1 MLRKRTYYVFIY
13 LLTFFT
19 LQAQQLTIPNSIPKN
34 KAIESIII
42 QSKDFEG
49 DTLSLKKY
57 LSPLSKSESYK
68 PLYHA
73 LFANGITESLDQIND
88 QSNYHYLKSI
98 ALANKSNDF
107 EISTY
112 VQLNYIDYL
121 YNYRDYTRL
130 TPLFLDL
137 INKTRNIESSKMIF
151 AGDSFKKIAWIL
163 QTFGDYQDANHFLQ
177 LAKTHTK
184 KGTPDYSSVLNT
196 IGKNYLY
203 SNDLKKSAYYFNQSA
218 YLSKRIN
225 DTLSY
230 AKALGYLAE
239 VYQKEGDFKKAIS
252 LLKKDISLS
261 QSCGND
267 KNTMFAS
274 TFLSEL
280 YLQTNEIEKAE
291 DLLNK
296 ATLIAYSKSYYS
308 ISELKILKL
317 KLAILQKK
325 GRTDGELILRRRIT
339 TLEDL
344 LKFKDGETVV
354 SNSNWM
360 VKKSKVDQNIK
371 LAKLQYQEEL
381 FLKGVYAF
389 IALLAVLI
397 AMFIYFNFKKK
408 IKIRQLEYNQIVNSL
423 ELGKVQM
430 EQKLCETNEDLQT
443 HIDYVKNKNIQ
454 IKKLKNEIEVVRNSS
469 SYYLEEKNGKLKALL
484 ESHLMTENNWRVFKK
499 EFEKAHPDFYQMVI
513 SDFKEIKDSNLRIL
527 CLEKLDFNTNEIG
540 ELLGVTPDAIK
551 KSKQRL
557 KKKLGNRYEELYD
570 NFSFNSKSSVASE

>member
-1 MLRKRTYYVFIY
+1 MLAKRTYYVVIFI
-13 LLTFFT
+13 LTFFA
-19 LQAQQLTIPNSIPKN
+19 LHAQSVKIPTALPEN
-34 KAIESIII
+34 KIIEAIIT
-42 QSKDFEG
+42 QQRPLEG
-49 DTLSLKKY
+49 DTLSLKNY
-57 LSPLSKSESYK
+57 LNPLSKIDKFK

-73 LFANGITESLDQIND
+73 LIANSITKVLDQIND
-88 QSNYHYLKSI
+88 KSNYHYLKSI
-98 ALANKSNDF
+98 ELASKCDDLT
-107 EISTY
+107 IKIYTL
-112 VQLNYIDYL
+112 QNYIKYL
-121 YNYRDYTRL
+121 YTYRDLTSL

-137 INKTRNIESSKMIF
+137 INQTRNIESSKMVF
-151 AGDSFKKIAWIL
+151 PGDSFKKIAWIL
-163 QTFGDYQDANHFLQ
+163 QTFGEYRDATHFLT
-177 LAKTHTK
+177 LAKKHTK
-184 KGTPDYSSVLNT
+184 QGTADYISVLNA
-196 IGKNYLY
+196 IGKNYL
-203 SNDLKKSAYYFNQSA
+203 STNDLKKSVYYFNQSA
-218 YLSKRIN
+218 HSAHHIS
-225 DTLSY
+225 DTLGY
-230 AKALGYLAE
+230 AKALGNLAE
-239 VYQKEGDFKKAIS
+239 VYQKKGDLKKAIS

-261 QSCGND
+261 QSCRND

-296 ATLIAYSKSYYS
+296 ATLIAYSKSYYA

-408 IKIRQLEYNQIVNSL
+408 IKIRRLEYNQIVNSL

-443 HIDYVKNKNIQ
+443 HIDYLKNKNIQ

-527 CLEKLDFNTNEIG
+527 CLEKLDFNTIEIG

-570 NFSFNSKSSVASE
+570 NFSFD

>member
-1 MLRKRTYYVFIY
+1 MLAKRTYYVVIFI
-13 LLTFFT
+13 LTFFA
-19 LQAQQLTIPNSIPKN
+19 LHAQSVKIPTALPEN
-34 KAIESIII
+34 KIIEAIIT
-42 QSKDFEG
+42 QQRPLEG
-49 DTLSLKKY
+49 DTLSLKNY
-57 LSPLSKSESYK
+57 LNPLSKIDKLK

-73 LFANGITESLDQIND
+73 LIANSITKVLDQIND
-88 QSNYHYLKSI
+88 KSNYHYLKSI
-98 ALANKSNDF
+98 ELASKCDDLT
-107 EISTY
+107 IKIYTL
-112 VQLNYIDYL
+112 QNYIKYL
-121 YNYRDYTRL
+121 YTYRDFTTL

-137 INKTRNIESSKMIF
+137 INQTRNIESSKMVF
-151 AGDSFKKIAWIL
+151 PGDSFKKIAWIL
-163 QTFGDYQDANHFLQ
+163 QTFGEYRDATHFLT
-177 LAKTHTK
+177 LAKKHTK
-184 KGTPDYSSVLNT
+184 QGTADYISVLNA
-196 IGKNYLY
+196 IGKNYL
-203 SNDLKKSAYYFNQSA
+203 STNDLKKSVYYFNQSA
-218 YLSKRIN
+218 HSAHHIS
-225 DTLSY
+225 DTLGY
-230 AKALGYLAE
+230 AKALGNLAE
-239 VYQKEGDFKKAIS
+239 VYQKKGDLKKAIS

-296 ATLIAYSKSYYS
+296 ATLIAYSKSYYA

-443 HIDYVKNKNIQ
+443 HIDYLKNKNIQ

-527 CLEKLDFNTNEIG
+527 CLEKLDFNTIEIG

-570 NFSFNSKSSVASE
+570 NFSFD